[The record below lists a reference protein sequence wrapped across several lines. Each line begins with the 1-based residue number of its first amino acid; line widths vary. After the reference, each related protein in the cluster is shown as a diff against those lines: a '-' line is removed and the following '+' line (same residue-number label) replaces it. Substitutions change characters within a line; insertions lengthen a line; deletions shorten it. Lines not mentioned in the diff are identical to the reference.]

1 MEKTKR
7 EIERR
12 GVRSLREKERKGERK
27 GREEERREIS
37 RKEKKKVVK
46 RIAKN
51 EKAVMILV
59 ACHNRYDSCCLLL

>member
-27 GREEERREIS
+27 GREEERRGNKGVAA
-37 RKEKKKVVK
+37 RVK
-46 RIAKN
+46 CR
-51 EKAVMILV
+51 V
-59 ACHNRYDSCCLLL
+59 